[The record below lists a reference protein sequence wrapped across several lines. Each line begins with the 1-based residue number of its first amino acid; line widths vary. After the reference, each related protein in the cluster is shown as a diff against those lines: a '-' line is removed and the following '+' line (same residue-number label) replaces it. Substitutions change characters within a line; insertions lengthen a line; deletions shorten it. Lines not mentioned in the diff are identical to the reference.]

1 MPPDARRRAK
11 GASEVARAKWCGD
24 DIYDAGALFKERCL
38 VRDDS
43 LFAPASGVWSPLH
56 VRAVGERVGVEDLGS
71 GSFIEK
77 LESQL
82 DGLHAS
88 EIQVGAELLYML
100 LLPEADTSGSKKR
113 EHISRILGML
123 PAEVVM
129 PRELDAALDSG
140 GVANFAAAKAYRDA
154 GLRFLARLFT
164 RLKDLPGEER
174 RSILDA
180 PWEFRALVGDVRT
193 STDAMQANA
202 FLHLLFPGQFEYM
215 VSEAHR
221 QKLIQTFQAAPGIAD
236 ADNPDRKIARIRE
249 LASVGGDPDLDLYE
263 DPFQRIWKEEPTPR
277 WSEAIDWT
285 GRLYGRDDF
294 DENERDYKLEVAAK
308 VAAARDAQLSGGPDW
323 LDQLRAAFTHN
334 LNNLTSWRAHDSF
347 LKWCETRDADAAR
360 LLRDLWGPGNPTSN
374 LHAFLDELPPDALT
388 GPGTRVSVASFLL
401 LGIDATR
408 YPFYKA
414 TVHSGFRKLLGLGGG
429 ETVEIDPESVYRPEE
444 LAARLGLDGRRVRD
458 FLRTTFPRPGSE
470 HGGAWFLTP
479 EQAQSV
485 LDEFADD
492 IDTGSGEA
500 TYADWTALL
509 EELRLRMLAAGTP
522 LRDLLD
528 AQGIAWWL
536 VRAPAPDD
544 WDETDRAA
552 FEAFRKGSTA
562 KVAVTTEESP
572 VKLPPGDV
580 GLPEV
585 TPDLAARLHLPE
597 AWLHRLFGLLAEKKQ
612 LILYGPPGT
621 GKTFVAQHIGR
632 HISEHG
638 GSSRLVQF
646 HPSYTYEDF
655 FEGYRP
661 RHHDGGALSFDLVPG
676 ALREIARDAHE
687 SPDVPHLLI
696 IDEINRGNIAKIFG
710 ELYFL
715 LEYRDQSI
723 RLQYSRDEEFRLPKN
738 LFFVG
743 TMNTA
748 DRSIA
753 LVDSALRRRFYF
765 MGLIPTR
772 EPVDR
777 VLADWLAA
785 HELPP
790 EPAVLLAELNRT
802 IDDED
807 FSIGPSYFMTKD
819 AGAPDL
825 ERVWAHAVMPLLEE
839 HYYGTGRDLEAEF
852 GLAAIRKRVAAAADA
867 TEAEPDDDSA

>member
-1 MPPDARRRAK
+1 
-11 GASEVARAKWCGD
+11 VARAKWCGD
-24 DIYDAGALFKERCL
+24 DIYDAAAAFKERCL
-38 VRDDS
+38 LRDDS
-43 LFAPASGVWSPLH
+43 LFAPASGIWSPTR
-56 VRAVGERVGVEDLGS
+56 VRATGARVGVGDPGS

-77 LESQL
+77 LEGQL
-82 DGLHAS
+82 DGMQPS
-88 EIQVGAELLYML
+88 EIQVGAEMLYML
-100 LLPEADTSGSKKR
+100 LLPEADTSGAKKR

-123 PAEVVM
+123 PAELDL
-129 PRELDAALDSG
+129 PGEIDAALDSG

-154 GLRFLARLFT
+154 GLRFLARLFI
-164 RLKDLPGEER
+164 RLKDMPEDER
-174 RSILDA
+174 GSILDA
-180 PWEFRALVGDVRT
+180 PWDFRTLVGDVRT

-202 FLHLLFPGQFEYM
+202 FLHLLFPEQFEYM

-221 QKLIQTFQAAPGIAD
+221 QKLIQTFQAAPGVAD

-249 LASVGGDPDLDLYE
+249 LASVGGDPDLDLYQ
-263 DPFQRIWKEEPTPR
+263 DAFQQIWKEAAPAR
-277 WSEAIDWT
+277 WDEAVEWAR
-285 GRLYGRDDF
+285 RLYDREDF
-294 DENERDYKLEVAAK
+294 DETERDYKLAVAAK
-308 VAAARDAQLSGGPDW
+308 VAAARNALLAGDSTW
-323 LDQLRAAFTHN
+323 LGELRGAFN
-334 LNNLTSWRAHDSF
+334 DKDNNLTDFRDHDTF
-347 LKWCETRDADAAR
+347 LKWCEAHEADAAR
-360 LLRDLWGPGNPTSN
+360 LLGLLWAHDDTFPS
-374 LHAFLDELPPDALT
+374 LHTFLDELPREAVA
-388 GPGTRVSVASFLL
+388 GRGTRVSFASFLL
-401 LGIDATR
+401 LGVNATR
-408 YPFYKA
+408 FPFYKP
-414 TVHSGFRKLLGLGGG
+414 TVYTAFRKLLGMVAA

-458 FLRTTFPRPGSE
+458 FLRRTDPREESERGS
-470 HGGAWFLTP
+470 AWYLPP
-479 EQAQSV
+479 EQAQRV
-485 LDEFADD
+485 LDEFGDE
-492 IDTGSGEA
+492 IDLTAGDA
-500 TYADWTALL
+500 TYADWSALL
-509 EELRLRMLAAGTP
+509 EELRLRMLAAGTL

-528 AQGIAWWL
+528 AQGLVWWL
-536 VRAPAPDD
+536 VRSPAPED
-544 WDETDRAA
+544 WGQADRAA
-552 FEAFRKGSTA
+552 FEVFRKGGAPAIGGATI
-562 KVAVTTEESP
+562 EESP
-572 VKLPPGDV
+572 GQPTLADVALPA
-580 GLPEV
+580 V
-585 TPDLAARLHLPE
+585 TPDLVARLHLPE
-597 AWLHRLFGLLAEKKQ
+597 AWLQRLFGLLAEKQQ

-661 RHHDGGALSFDLVPG
+661 KHHEGGALSFDLVWG
-676 ALREIARDAHE
+676 ALREIASDAE
-687 SPDVPHLLI
+687 ENPAVPHLLI

-715 LEYRDQSI
+715 LEYRDESI

-777 VLADWLAA
+777 VLDDWLAA

-790 EPAVLLAELNRT
+790 ESAVLLAELNRT

-819 AGAPDL
+819 ADAPDL
-825 ERVWAHAVMPLLEE
+825 ERIWAHAVMPLLEE

-867 TEAEPDDDSA
+867 TEAEPDGDSA